1 MRIDGYHIPKS
12 SFLSMEKDTGIII
25 NEILKNNRLKKLL
38 YYTTS
43 DAMEKPNLTEDESL
57 SLLGTN
63 IKIVPKLY
71 VDGSVLNYILINFDN
86 FTPSENPEFRDN
98 TIQFDIICHFD
109 QWNLKDYALRPY
121 KIAGEIDS
129 MFNLK
134 KLTGI
139 GYLEF
144 IGATQIVLTD
154 EFAGLCL
161 MYRTVHGGEDEKYM
175 PTYPDKNSG
184 KIKEE
189 QFIKEFKDYISK

>member
-25 NEILKNNRLKKLL
+25 NEMLKNNRLKKLL

-43 DAMEKPNLTEDESL
+43 DAMEKPNLTEDQSL

-71 VDGSVLNYILINFDN
+71 VDGSVLNYVLINFDN

-144 IGATQIVLTD
+144 VGATQIVLTD

>member
-12 SFLSMEKDTGIII
+12 SFLSVEKDTGIII

-43 DAMEKPNLTEDESL
+43 DAMEKPNLTEDQSL

-71 VDGSVLNYILINFDN
+71 VDSSVLNYILINFDN

-109 QWNLKDYALRPY
+109 QWNLRDYALRPY

-144 IGATQIVLTD
+144 MGATQIVLTD

>member
-43 DAMEKPNLTEDESL
+43 DAMERPNLTEDESL

-71 VDGSVLNYILINFDN
+71 VDGSVLNYVLINFDN

-144 IGATQIVLTD
+144 MGATQIVLTD

>member
-86 FTPSENPEFRDN
+86 FIPSENPEFRDN

-109 QWNLKDYALRPY
+109 QWNLRDYALRPY

-144 IGATQIVLTD
+144 MGATQIVLTD

>member
-1 MRIDGYHIPKS
+1 MKT
-12 SFLSMEKDTGIII
+12 SFNDKITIGSEISI
-25 NEILKNNRLKKLL
+25 EILKNNRLKKLL

-144 IGATQIVLTD
+144 VGATQIVLTD

>member
-12 SFLSMEKDTGIII
+12 SFLSVEKDTGIIV

-71 VDGSVLNYILINFDN
+71 VDGSVLNYVLINFDN

-109 QWNLKDYALRPY
+109 QWNLRDYALRPY

-144 IGATQIVLTD
+144 MGATQIVLTD

>member
-71 VDGSVLNYILINFDN
+71 VDGSVLNYVLINFDN

-109 QWNLKDYALRPY
+109 QWNLRDYALRPY

-144 IGATQIVLTD
+144 VGATQIVLTD